1 MQIEHLRYLMAAAQ
15 YASLNKA
22 AKALYCTQPA
32 ITRAIKTV
40 EKELGAPVFERTPTG
55 IVPTQLGAKVLEDS
69 RLIFGYID
77 NWRRSAEEAQSKS
90 SISILFTGVSPR
102 FITVNTIVNF
112 QKAHPDVHVN
122 AQYLPYTYA
131 RSALEPEEFS
141 RLIISYK
148 VPNHLESAKKFAVE
162 HGMQLAILQRDEFCL
177 FASAQNSVIQQE
189 TLTFQDLRGRLFFL
203 PQDPYRFPYL
213 DLLNK
218 WGCVIGPQMW
228 QDENLMLALTLDHT
242 AFSLRPSC
250 MSEHNY
256 YFENGLLQKRNISD
270 LALPVNL
277 CLFYPS
283 ADRISGNEAAFVRS
297 IRETFPE
304 FQIL

>member
-15 YASLNKA
+15 YGSLNKA

-112 QKAHPDVHVN
+112 QKP
-122 AQYLPYTYA
+122 
-131 RSALEPEEFS
+131 
-141 RLIISYK
+141 
-148 VPNHLESAKKFAVE
+148 
-162 HGMQLAILQRDEFCL
+162 
-177 FASAQNSVIQQE
+177 IQ
-189 TLTFQDLRGRLFFL
+189 T
-203 PQDPYRFPYL
+203 
-213 DLLNK
+213 
-218 WGCVIGPQMW
+218 
-228 QDENLMLALTLDHT
+228 
-242 AFSLRPSC
+242 C
-250 MSEHNY
+250 MSMHST
-256 YFENGLLQKRNISD
+256 FRIPMHGLRWSRRSFP
-270 LALPVNL
+270 ALSSPTKCRTIGIGEKVRRGAR
-277 CLFYPS
+277 YAAGYS
-283 ADRISGNEAAFVRS
+283 AAR
-297 IRETFPE
+297 
-304 FQIL
+304 

>member
-1 MQIEHLRYLMAAAQ
+1 MQIEHLRYLAAAAQ
-15 YASLNKA
+15 YGSLNKA

-55 IVPTQLGAKVLEDS
+55 IVPTPLGEKVLEDS
-69 RLIFGYID
+69 RLMFGYID
-77 NWRRSAEEAQSKS
+77 NWRRSAEEAQNKS

-112 QKAHPDVHVN
+112 QKAHPDVHIN

-131 RSALEPEEFS
+131 QSALEPEAFS
-141 RLIISYK
+141 RLIVSYK
-148 VPNHLESAKKFAVE
+148 VPDHLESAKQFATE
-162 HGMQLAILQRDEFCL
+162 HGMQLAILQRDEFFL
-177 FASAQNSVIQQE
+177 FASTQNNIIHQE
-189 TLTFQDLRGRLFFL
+189 TLVSQDLRGRLFFL
-203 PQDPYRFPYL
+203 PQDPHRFPYL

-218 WGCVIGPQMW
+218 WSCVIGPQMW
-228 QDENLMLALTLDHT
+228 QDENLMLALTLDHS
-242 AFSLRPSC
+242 AFSLRPSR

-256 YFENGLLQKRNISD
+256 YFENGLLRMRRISD
-270 LALPVNL
+270 LSLPVHL

-283 ADRISGNEAAFVRS
+283 AERISGNEAAFVKSLRA
-297 IRETFPE
+297 TFPE
-304 FQIL
+304 FQNI

>member
-15 YASLNKA
+15 YGSLNKA

-250 MSEHNY
+250 MTIILKTACCKS
-256 YFENGLLQKRNISD
+256 GIS
-270 LALPVNL
+270 ATWR
-277 CLFYPS
+277 C
-283 ADRISGNEAAFVRS
+283 R
-297 IRETFPE
+297 
-304 FQIL
+304 

>member
-15 YASLNKA
+15 YGSLNKA

-162 HGMQLAILQRDEFCL
+162 HGMQLAILQRDEF
-177 FASAQNSVIQQE
+177 
-189 TLTFQDLRGRLFFL
+189 
-203 PQDPYRFPYL
+203 
-213 DLLNK
+213 
-218 WGCVIGPQMW
+218 
-228 QDENLMLALTLDHT
+228 
-242 AFSLRPSC
+242 
-250 MSEHNY
+250 
-256 YFENGLLQKRNISD
+256 
-270 LALPVNL
+270 
-277 CLFYPS
+277 
-283 ADRISGNEAAFVRS
+283 
-297 IRETFPE
+297 
-304 FQIL
+304 

>member
-15 YASLNKA
+15 YGSLNKA

-203 PQDPYRFPYL
+203 HKIPIAFP
-213 DLLNK
+213 
-218 WGCVIGPQMW
+218 I
-228 QDENLMLALTLDHT
+228 LT
-242 AFSLRPSC
+242 C
-250 MSEHNY
+250 
-256 YFENGLLQKRNISD
+256 
-270 LALPVNL
+270 
-277 CLFYPS
+277 
-283 ADRISGNEAAFVRS
+283 
-297 IRETFPE
+297 
-304 FQIL
+304 

>member
-15 YASLNKA
+15 YGSLNKA

-148 VPNHLESAKKFAVE
+148 VPNHWNRRKSSPWSTVCSWLFCSAMSFACLPA
-162 HGMQLAILQRDEFCL
+162 HRTALYSRRRLRFRICGDGCFSCHKIPIAFPILTC
-177 FASAQNSVIQQE
+177 
-189 TLTFQDLRGRLFFL
+189 
-203 PQDPYRFPYL
+203 
-213 DLLNK
+213 
-218 WGCVIGPQMW
+218 
-228 QDENLMLALTLDHT
+228 
-242 AFSLRPSC
+242 
-250 MSEHNY
+250 
-256 YFENGLLQKRNISD
+256 
-270 LALPVNL
+270 
-277 CLFYPS
+277 
-283 ADRISGNEAAFVRS
+283 
-297 IRETFPE
+297 
-304 FQIL
+304 